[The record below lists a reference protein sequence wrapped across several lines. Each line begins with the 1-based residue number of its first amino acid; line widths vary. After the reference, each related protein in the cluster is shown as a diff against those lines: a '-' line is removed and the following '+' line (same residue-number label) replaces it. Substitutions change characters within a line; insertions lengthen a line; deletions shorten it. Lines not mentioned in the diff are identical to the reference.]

1 MAGNRETVSP
11 EGSSVADII
20 GQEIKEAL
28 ARSTGQPIVIGLCGA
43 QGSGKST
50 AAAQVHAVLTAD
62 GIRSLVLSLDDFY
75 LSAAQRRALGEE
87 VHPLLRTRGVPGT
100 HDVALATTVLDQLRS
115 GEAIRLPSFDKA
127 QDDRA
132 PSDRW
137 RTTPPGVQIILFEGW
152 CVGARPQ
159 SEAALAMPVNALE
172 AEQDQSGSWRRF
184 VNDQLAGPYQSLFA
198 RLDRLILL
206 RAPGF
211 EVVRAWR
218 TEQEEDLRR
227 AAGKGARAGMSNA
240 EIETFIQHY
249 ERLTRHILEEM
260 PARADLTI
268 GLDEH
273 RSVIDLT
280 RVSIS

>member
-1 MAGNRETVSP
+1 M
-11 EGSSVADII
+11 
-20 GQEIKEAL
+20 
-28 ARSTGQPIVIGLCGA
+28 PI
-43 QGSGKST
+43 
-50 AAAQVHAVLTAD
+50 
-62 GIRSLVLSLDDFY
+62 
-75 LSAAQRRALGEE
+75 
-87 VHPLLRTRGVPGT
+87 
-100 HDVALATTVLDQLRS
+100 
-115 GEAIRLPSFDKA
+115 
-127 QDDRA
+127 
-132 PSDRW
+132 
-137 RTTPPGVQIILFEGW
+137 
-152 CVGARPQ
+152 
-159 SEAALAMPVNALE
+159 NALE

-227 AAGKGARAGMSNA
+227 AAGSGTRAGMSNA

-260 PARADLTI
+260 PERADLTI